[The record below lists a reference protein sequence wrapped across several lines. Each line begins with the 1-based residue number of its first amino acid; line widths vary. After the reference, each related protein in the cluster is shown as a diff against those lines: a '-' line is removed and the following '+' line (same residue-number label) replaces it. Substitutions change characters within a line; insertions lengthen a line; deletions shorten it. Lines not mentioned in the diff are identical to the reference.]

1 MIEQLIYTSRA
12 AKGMSEKDV
21 DAVLDVARRS
31 NQELGITG
39 FLLYD
44 GEHFV
49 QLLEGDRE
57 HVEQVFD
64 KISGDARHSGIQ
76 ALIRQQAE
84 SRTFSN
90 WSMAYAFVDENQLK
104 KFGGS
109 MNASAA
115 RELANLL
122 VRNDSDVRG
131 IIADFL
137 TDLVAA

>member
-12 AKGMSEKDV
+12 AKEMSQKDV

-64 KISGDARHSGIQ
+64 KISGDTRHSGIQ
-76 ALIRQQAE
+76 ALICQQAE

-115 RELANLL
+115 RELANLM

>member
-12 AKGMSEKDV
+12 AKEMSQKDV

-31 NQELGITG
+31 NQKRGITG

-44 GEHFV
+44 GDHFV

-64 KISGDARHSGIQ
+64 KISGDTRHSGVQ

-115 RELANLL
+115 RELANLM